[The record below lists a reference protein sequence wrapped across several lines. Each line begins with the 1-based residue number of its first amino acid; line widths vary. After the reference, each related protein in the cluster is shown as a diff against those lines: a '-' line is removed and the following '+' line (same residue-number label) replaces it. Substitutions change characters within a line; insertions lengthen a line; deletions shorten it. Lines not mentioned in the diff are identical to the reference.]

1 MTSYIFFVNLTPPYK
16 NAMVRFTAKRF
27 WYYVSVEGF
36 HMPIGSFLM
45 HNFFVRYDGRTT
57 VKREMWMQNSVKSTT
72 ELFTFKLRHFKN
84 TVNALR
90 ENYWLIFSSSFIC
103 HWKNK
108 FKCFIKNFYV
118 THVWQHIHVIRI
130 WLFKTLHFHWKYPV
144 FFHCLLNETK
154 IYFNKVTRN
163 IALLIWNKNIMQ
175 FWFSDSTQVI

>member
-1 MTSYIFFVNLTPPYK
+1 MTSYIFFVNLTLPYK
-16 NAMVRFTAKRF
+16 NAMVRFNAKRF
-27 WYYVSVEGF
+27 WYYVSMEAF
-36 HMPIGSFLM
+36 HMPIGSFWM
-45 HNFFVRYDGRTT
+45 HNFFVPYDGRTT
-57 VKREMWMQNSVKSTT
+57 VKREMWMQNSVKSAT
-72 ELFTFKLRHFKN
+72 ELFTFKLRHFKY

-103 HWKNK
+103 HWKGK

-118 THVWQHIHVIRI
+118 THVWQHIYVIRI

-163 IALLIWNKNIMQ
+163 IALLI
-175 FWFSDSTQVI
+175 